1 VLWFV
6 ASCHLA
12 YCLIETMDHRVA
24 PQRRQRRG
32 TMSKVRRGI
41 RNSNEIMSKQRS
53 PATRAKVEAMLFS
66 LFVVGIA
73 GIAGLPGSAWAS
85 EFGAATGL
93 PIPRFVS
100 IKSEPANV
108 RVGPGFDYPIKW
120 TFVRRHLPVEVVAE
134 FGNWRRIRDAG
145 GEDGWILGALLSGR
159 RMALVAPWSGAEPVL
174 LRNRSR
180 SSASINAI
188 MQPRVLV
195 RVDACGGTWC
205 RVRAGTA
212 SGYVR
217 QSKLW
222 GAYPGEKF

>member
-1 VLWFV
+1 
-6 ASCHLA
+6 
-12 YCLIETMDHRVA
+12 
-24 PQRRQRRG
+24 
-32 TMSKVRRGI
+32 MSELREGI
-41 RNSNEIMSKQRS
+41 RNSNEIMPKQRS
-53 PATRAKVEAMLFS
+53 RETRARIETILLS
-66 LFVVGIA
+66 LFVVGMP
-73 GIAGLPGSAWAS
+73 GIAGLPGPARAS
-85 EFGAATGL
+85 ELGAATGL

-159 RMALVAPWSGAEPVL
+159 RMALVAPWSGAQPVL
-174 LRNRSR
+174 LRNQSR

-205 RVRAGTA
+205 RVRAGSA

-222 GAYPGEKF
+222 GAYPGEIF

>member
-1 VLWFV
+1 
-6 ASCHLA
+6 
-12 YCLIETMDHRVA
+12 MDHRVA
-24 PQRRQRRG
+24 PRRCRRRVQCLKCDRE
-32 TMSKVRRGI
+32 SGI
-41 RNSNEIMSKQRS
+41 RTRS
-53 PATRAKVEAMLFS
+53 CRSSDRAKSERRLRPSSSHFLLRGCPTLPACL
-66 LFVVGIA
+66 A
-73 GIAGLPGSAWAS
+73 PHGLPNW
-85 EFGAATGL
+85 GAATGL

-222 GAYPGEKF
+222 GAYPGEIF